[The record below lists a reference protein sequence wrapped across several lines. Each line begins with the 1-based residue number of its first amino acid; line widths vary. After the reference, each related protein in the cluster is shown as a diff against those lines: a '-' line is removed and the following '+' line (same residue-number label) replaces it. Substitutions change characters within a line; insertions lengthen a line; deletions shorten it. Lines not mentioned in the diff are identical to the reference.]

1 MAYNDNRD
9 ILSWKRLIN
18 SIQTNDKLGV
28 VRESIKEGGVHKIQV
43 DQQKHISAEHHE
55 VVVSSND
62 MGIIVDIYDKQS
74 NNIDTNTY
82 WNDDIPTGE
91 LGRYHTEGAK
101 NIKEGTWSVP
111 ETPEQVKKLT
121 HLLKNPLDAETALDE
136 LYDVFGD
143 DQLFDDLEVMK
154 REEPE
159 TDVRHVVISRL
170 KDMNFIKE
178 VREGWGLDLVK
189 GIGKYGKRG
198 LKRLSRLG
206 SKNTKDHYDGEG
218 GFIGT
223 DTTWNEATEIKESL
237 ASETDQRLA
246 LEELVMSYWDSLPD
260 NMQDELK
267 TFWDAPRDT
276 DEIKPFDETEQVNEL
291 EDDGSLEYGDT
302 EEDMAKALGM
312 TQDEFWELA
321 ERVGQDQYGSLTKDN
336 YQDVMDHIVDN
347 EASYKQTH
355 VFSKAGEFDEEIA

>member
-74 NNIDTNTY
+74 NNIDSNQY
-82 WNDDIPTGE
+82 WNEDVME
-91 LGRYHTEGAK
+91 ESK

-276 DEIKPFDETEQVNEL
+276 DEIKPFDESEQVNEL
-291 EDDGSLEYGDT
+291 ENDGSLEYGDT